1 LRPFGTWLICALL
14 LAPLTT
20 GSAAADPPAMVP
32 VNIVNGLAGEAVE
45 VYIAKNE
52 GIFAKHHIDAT
63 LTSSGS
69 PQVVMTGLFAGQ
81 TQIAMSNPVQLLT
94 AVNGGLDFVV
104 VAGGTRVTAAKD
116 PAGLDLRADVPYNSP
131 ADLKGLSIGV
141 PGFNSAAFMAF
152 KAWLQQR
159 HVDPGQVH
167 FVEVQMSAEN
177 DLLASHKLDGVLAI
191 DPFLTEIAKNGTG
204 KLISHFMHDLA
215 PNRPSI
221 FWISTRAWAQSN
233 PQVVAAFRES
243 LVEAAQFI
251 AANQDKTRALEVSVF
266 GSADPNLGFF
276 TAGVEPRDLDT
287 FYVMGKQQGVFTK
300 NIDTKSLILK

>member
-1 LRPFGTWLICALL
+1 
-14 LAPLTT
+14 
-20 GSAAADPPAMVP
+20 
-32 VNIVNGLAGEAVE
+32 
-45 VYIAKNE
+45 
-52 GIFAKHHIDAT
+52 
-63 LTSSGS
+63 
-69 PQVVMTGLFAGQ
+69 
-81 TQIAMSNPVQLLT
+81 
-94 AVNGGLDFVV
+94 
-104 VAGGTRVTAAKD
+104 
-116 PAGLDLRADVPYNSP
+116 
-131 ADLKGLSIGV
+131 
-141 PGFNSAAFMAF
+141 MAF

>member
-1 LRPFGTWLICALL
+1 VRRFTTSFAGALL
-14 LAPLTT
+14 LALMTVA
-20 GSAAADPPAMVP
+20 SASADPPAMVP
-32 VNIVNGLAGEAVE
+32 VSIVNGLAGEAIE
-45 VYIAKNE
+45 VYVAKDE

-63 LTSSGS
+63 LTSIGS
-69 PQVVMTGLFAGQ
+69 PQIMMTGLFSGQ
-81 TQIAMSNPVQLLT
+81 SQIAMSNPVQLLT

-104 VAGGTRVTAAKD
+104 IAGGTRVTAEKD
-116 PAGLDLRADVPYNSP
+116 PVGLDLRPDIAYSSP

-152 KAWLQQR
+152 KGWLQQR
-159 HVDPGQVH
+159 HVDPNQLH

-177 DLLASHKLDGVLAI
+177 DLLQGHKLDGVLAI
-191 DPFLTEIAKNGTG
+191 EPYLSEIVKNGAG
-204 KLISHFMHDLA
+204 KMTSHFMHDLA
-215 PNRPSI
+215 PNRPSL

-243 LVEAAQFI
+243 MAEAIKFI
-251 AANQDKTRALEVSVF
+251 NANQDKTRDMETKVF

-276 TAGVEPRDLDT
+276 TLGVVPKDLEQ

-300 NIDTKSLILK
+300 DIDTNTLILK

>member
-1 LRPFGTWLICALL
+1 MRRFGAWLICALL
-14 LAPLTT
+14 LAQLTAAT
-20 GSAAADPPAMVP
+20 AAADPPAMVP
-32 VNIVNGLAGEAVE
+32 VSIVNGLAGETIE
-45 VYIAKNE
+45 VYVAKNE
-52 GIFAKHHIDAT
+52 GFFAKHHIDAT
-63 LTSSGS
+63 LTSIGS
-69 PQVVMTGLFAGQ
+69 PQVVMTGLFSGQ

-104 VAGGTRVTAAKD
+104 IAGGTRVTAAKD
-116 PAGLDLRADVPYNSP
+116 PVGLDLRTDVPYSTP

-152 KAWLQQR
+152 KGWLLQR
-159 HVDPGQVH
+159 HVDPAQLH

-177 DLLASHKLDGVLAI
+177 DLLQGHKLDGVLAI
-191 DPFLTEIAKNGTG
+191 EPYLSEIPKNGAG

-215 PNRPSI
+215 PDRPSI

-243 LVEAAQFI
+243 LIEAARYI
-251 AANQDKTRALEVSVF
+251 NANQDKTRALEVSVF
-266 GSADPNLGFF
+266 GSADPILGFF
-276 TAGVEPRDLDT
+276 TPGVAPKDLET

-300 NIDTKSLILK
+300 NIDTSSLIFK